1 MFPIA
6 EIDGQPFPLG
16 KSVITD
22 RERGKIVTLFVQFG
36 SLIVIIEDGV
46 AVCIDRPAGARLDT
60 ATTSALMLK
69 IGRGAAPYPPCNF
82 APEFIGRMLTDV
94 KLYPDRVEVE
104 IDLGAAGVECTPE
117 EFAAW
122 NRPKP
127 PAIN

>member
-1 MFPIA
+1 LFPIA
-6 EIDGQPFPLG
+6 ELDGEQFPLG
-16 KSVITD
+16 QSVITD
-22 RERGKIVTLFVQFG
+22 HQRGKIVTLFIQLG
-36 SLIVIIEDGV
+36 ALIVIIEDGL
-46 AVCIDRPAGARLDT
+46 AVCIDRTHGAMRDT
-60 ATTSALMLK
+60 RDTSAFMLK

-117 EFAAW
+117 RFGAW
-122 NRPKP
+122 TRPKP